1 MEKEFDNQARRI
13 NYPFS
18 AIAGQEKMQL
28 ALLLNVIN
36 PQIGGVL
43 IRGERGSGKTISV
56 RGLSDILPE
65 IKVVKGCRFSCD
77 PKNISKMCTEC
88 RDTYEQGK
96 KLPVENRK
104 MKLVELPVGT
114 TEDRVVGTL
123 NIERAITEGVKALEI
138 GLLAEANRG
147 ILYVDNINLL
157 DDHIMDVLLDSA
169 AMGVNVIEREGV
181 SVSHPASFILVGSMN
196 PEEGELRPQLHDR
209 LSFHVEVKGSGIL
222 LRRLKIM
229 KQSIEFE
236 RDPIYFKQLYDEPNN
251 DIAKKIIA
259 AQKILPKVKIKEKF
273 LRIVA
278 RMCIELDVDG
288 HRPDIIITRAAM
300 TKAAYDGRT
309 TVTEEDM
316 VFAAGLT
323 LGFRMRRT
331 PFEEASLGASK
342 FQQVLDHAKK
352 LEAEDARKKKLA
364 QKKKTAPK
372 LKSTGRKPAVKKAK
386 KSGKKVKTAGRK
398 AADNKK

>member
-1 MEKEFDNQARRI
+1 MAQPLSKAYEGRI

-18 AIAGQEKMQL
+18 AICGQEKLKL

-36 PQIGGVL
+36 PQIGGAL
-43 IRGERGSGKTISV
+43 IRGERGSAKTIAV

-65 IKVVKGCRFSCD
+65 IEVVERCRFSCD
-77 PKNISKMCTEC
+77 PKNISKMCSIC
-88 RDTYEQGK
+88 REDYEKGI
-96 KLPVENRK
+96 KLPVAKRRVRI
-104 MKLVELPVGT
+104 VELPVGT

-138 GLLAEANRG
+138 GMLAEANRG

-169 AMGVNVIEREGV
+169 AMGVNVVEREGV
-181 SVSHPASFILVGSMN
+181 SVSHPANFILIGSMN

-209 LSFHVEVKGSGIL
+209 LAFHVEVKGVRSLQG
-222 LRRLKIM
+222 RLKIM
-229 KQSIEFE
+229 KQAMEFG
-236 RDPIYFKQLYDEPNN
+236 RDPIYFKRLYEESDNE
-251 DIAKKIIA
+251 IARKILQ
-259 AQKILPKVKIKEKF
+259 AQKLLPRVTIKEDF

-300 TKAAYDGRT
+300 TKAAYDDRRK
-309 TVTEEDM
+309 VTEDDM
-316 VFAAGLT
+316 IFASDLT

-331 PFEEASLGASK
+331 PFEEVALGTTR
-342 FQQVLDHAKK
+342 FQQVLEHAKK
-352 LEAEDARKKKLA
+352 LEAEEKKK
-364 QKKKTAPK
+364 KRK
-372 LKSTGRKPAVKKAK
+372 LKSRQPKRVRE
-386 KSGKKVKTAGRK
+386 KVKEARRFTK
-398 AADNKK
+398 PTSKKKNASAK